1 MYLTKVT
8 LYILAKMLA
17 MEKEMTKLK
26 EKLGTTKEPTNQHQ
40 TMASSKSQPVSFKS
54 SKRIAHE
61 STGIAKPPETL
72 SSRQPGIKPR
82 PSADWETKS
91 DIDTKDCVTDRFS
104 SLRIRFV

>member
-1 MYLTKVT
+1 
-8 LYILAKMLA
+8 MLA
-17 MEKEMTKLK
+17 MEKEMAKLK
-26 EKLGTTKEPTNQHQ
+26 EKLGTTKEPTNRQQ
-40 TMASSKSQPVSFKS
+40 TMASKSQPVSFKS

-61 STGIAKPPETL
+61 STGIAKLPETL

-91 DIDTKDCVTDRFS
+91 DIDTKDCFTDRFS

>member
-1 MYLTKVT
+1 MYLTNVT
-8 LYILAKMLA
+8 LFISAKMLA
-17 MEKEMTKLK
+17 MEKELTKLK
-26 EKLGTTKEPTNQHQ
+26 EKLGTAKEPTNQKQ
-40 TMASSKSQPVSFKS
+40 TVTSRSQPVSFKT

-61 STGIAKPPETL
+61 STGITKPPETL

-82 PSADWETKS
+82 PSADWDNKS